1 MYDKYKQLCDYV
13 SLLPV
18 SQETYDNSL
27 PSIQWNLISVLETL
41 LKQLE
46 VNSKPKGETKPERK
60 AALKEGELVLPYS
73 ETALKKGYA
82 RDFNI
87 QNLPSE
93 WMIDIKNSIQNEFMR
108 REKEVSFKPERLGL
122 ELIVSQKAQMSLF
135 DPRTTVKNSKLY
147 NQ

>member
-1 MYDKYKQLCDYV
+1 MYDRYKQLCEYC
-13 SLLPV
+13 SLLAV
-18 SQETYDNSL
+18 SQTTYDSSQ
-27 PSIQWNLISVLETL
+27 PAVQWNLISVLETL

-46 VNSKPKGETKPERK
+46 LNSKPKGETKPERK

-82 RDFNI
+82 REFNI

-108 REKEVSFKPERLGL
+108 REKELSFKPERLGFN
-122 ELIVSQKAQMSLF
+122 LIVSQQAVLF
-135 DPRTTVKNSKLY
+135 LDDPRLTTKKSKLY
-147 NQ
+147 N